1 MRKRFTFMSNF
12 ATVWALTKAFTAR
25 YFRDKVALFFTFLFP
40 LIFLL
45 IFGTIFGGDNGPNFK
60 VVMLNNSG
68 SEFASTFVE
77 QADQS
82 EIFTLEQAE
91 GFDVAKEQLGR
102 GEIDAIIEL
111 PENFGELNEQNLPS
125 GSVITYY
132 DEGDE
137 QLAATL
143 TAVLQGTIDELNSQ
157 FVTVQEPLGLET
169 RPIQTANLTRFDY
182 TLAGLIG
189 FSILSL
195 GIFSMSE
202 GFTGDK
208 KNGSLR
214 RMQVAPI
221 RPWQIISATA
231 LNRTFVGLISVAL
244 MFVTALIVFD
254 FNMRGD
260 YVSFV
265 VFTII
270 STICL
275 FGFGM
280 AIAGWARDANQAAP
294 LSNLV
299 SFPMMFLSGVFF
311 PVFLM
316 PEFLQKITQFI
327 PLTPV
332 VEGLRKIL
340 TEGQT
345 IFQLGPELAVIAA
358 WTVVI
363 YVIAFKT
370 FRWE

>member
-1 MRKRFTFMSNF
+1 MRQRFTMMSHF
-12 ATVWALTKAFTAR
+12 KTVWALTKAFTVR
-25 YFRDKVALFFTFLFP
+25 YFRDKVALFFTFIFP
-40 LIFLL
+40 LVFLFV
-45 IFGTIFGGDNGPNFK
+45 FGTIFGGSDGPRFD
-60 VVMLNNSG
+60 VVLINK
-68 SEFASTFVE
+68 SETQFASKFVD
-77 QADQS
+77 QAKQGD
-82 EIFTLEQAE
+82 IFTFKDSPD
-91 GFDVAKEQLGR
+91 FDTAKEELGR
-102 GEIDAIIEL
+102 GEIDAILEL
-111 PENFGELNEQNLPS
+111 PENFGDIDNKKQPI
-125 GSVITYY
+125 GTVITYY
-132 DEGDE
+132 DQSDE
-137 QLAATL
+137 QLSATL
-143 TAVLQGTIDELNSQ
+143 TAVLQGTLDEINAQ
-157 FVTVQEPLGLET
+157 FVEVAEPLTLEA
-169 RPIQTANLTRFDY
+169 RPIQTANLSRFDY

-202 GFTGDK
+202 GFTSDK

-214 RMQVAPI
+214 RMRVAPI
-221 RPWQIISATA
+221 KPWQVITATA
-231 LNRTFVGLISVAL
+231 INRVLVGIISVAL
-244 MFVTALIVFD
+244 LFVAALIFFD

-260 YVSFV
+260 YLSFLL
-265 VFTII
+265 FTII

-316 PEFLQKITQFI
+316 PEWLQAVTQFI

-332 VEGLRKIL
+332 VEGLRLIL

-345 IFQLGPELAVIAA
+345 IFQLGPQLAVIFA
-358 WTVVI
+358 WTIII
-363 YVIAFKT
+363 YVIAFRT

>member
-1 MRKRFTFMSNF
+1 MRDIR
-12 ATVWALTKAFTAR
+12 TVWELTKAFTRR

-45 IFGTIFGGDNGPNFK
+45 VFGTIFGRNDTPRFDVVIINSAQTQFSNQFVDGLKEGDIFK
-60 VVMLNNSG
+60 LQENV
-68 SEFASTFVE
+68 TFD
-77 QADQS
+77 QAKEKLGRS
-82 EIFTLEQAE
+82 EID
-91 GFDVAKEQLGR
+91 G
-102 GEIDAIIEL
+102 IIEL
-111 PENFGELNEQNLPS
+111 PSGFGEIDQS
-125 GSVITYY
+125 GVPKGVVITYY

-137 QLAATL
+137 QLAATFQ
-143 TAVLQGTIDELNSQ
+143 AVLQSTLDGINSQ
-157 FVTVQEPLGLET
+157 FVQTEAPFTLET
-169 RPIQTANLTRFDY
+169 RTLQTANLTRFDY

-208 KNGSLR
+208 KAGSLR

-231 LNRTFVGLISVAL
+231 LNRIFVGLISVAL
-244 MFVTALIVFD
+244 MFVTALVFFK

-260 YVSFV
+260 YLSFITFV
-265 VFTII
+265 II
-270 STICL
+270 STACL

-280 AIAGWARDANQAAP
+280 AIAGWAKDANQAAP

-316 PEFLQKITQFI
+316 PLWLQKVTQFI

-332 VEGLRKIL
+332 VEGLRRIL

-345 IFQLGPELAVIAA
+345 IFDLGPQLLVIGI

>member
-1 MRKRFTFMSNF
+1 MRDIK
-12 ATVWALTKAFTAR
+12 TVWELTKAFTKR

-45 IFGTIFGGDNGPNFK
+45 VFGTIFGGSDAPRFEVVLISHSETQFSAQFVDGLKQGEIFK
-60 VVMLNNSG
+60 IQEDIGFDEAKEKLG
-68 SEFASTFVE
+68 R
-77 QADQS
+77 S
-82 EIFTLEQAE
+82 EID
-91 GFDVAKEQLGR
+91 G
-102 GEIDAIIEL
+102 IIEL
-111 PENFGELNEQNLPS
+111 PESFGTVGENGIPA
-125 GSVITYY
+125 GTVITYY
-132 DEGDE
+132 DQGDE
-137 QLAATL
+137 QLASTFR
-143 TAVLQGTIDELNSQ
+143 AVLQATLDGINKQ
-157 FVTVQEPLGLET
+157 FVQIEPPFTLET
-169 RPIQTANLTRFDY
+169 RTLQTANLTRFDY

-208 KNGSLR
+208 KAGSLR
-214 RMQVAPI
+214 RMEVAPI

-231 LNRTFVGLISVAL
+231 LNRIFVGLISVAL
-244 MFVTALIVFD
+244 MFVTALVIFD

-265 VFTII
+265 LFVII
-270 STICL
+270 STACL

-316 PEFLQKITQFI
+316 PVWLQSVTQFI

-332 VEGLRKIL
+332 VEGLRRIL

-345 IFQLGPELAVIAA
+345 ILELGPQLLIIGI